1 MRKFIVHFDEMQHVV
16 HYTPERDLQQ
26 MADALKNAMYA
37 RRISLVLSGAATLEP
52 FIQYDPQLFRRLTIV
67 SVQGDHARQAR

>member
-1 MRKFIVHFDEMQHVV
+1 
-16 HYTPERDLQQ
+16 
-26 MADALKNAMYA
+26 MYA